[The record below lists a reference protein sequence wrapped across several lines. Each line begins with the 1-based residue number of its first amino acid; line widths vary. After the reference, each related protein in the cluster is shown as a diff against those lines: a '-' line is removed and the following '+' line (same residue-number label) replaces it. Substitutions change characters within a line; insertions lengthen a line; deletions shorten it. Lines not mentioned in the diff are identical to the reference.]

1 MATKEVVVELVEKL
15 LTLEHEVKTL
25 GEEKKSLLAAYK
37 DKLDVKAFQ
46 AALRIAKIKGK
57 LRDTSETEF
66 DNILLTVEDKLTID
80 WID

>member
-1 MATKEVVVELVEKL
+1 MATKEVVIELVEKL
-15 LTLEHEVKTL
+15 LTIENEVRLL
-25 GEEKKSLLAAYK
+25 GDEKKHLLASYK

-66 DNILLTVEDKLTID
+66 DNILNTVEDKLTID
-80 WID
+80 WLD

>member
-1 MATKEVVVELVEKL
+1 MFAE
-15 LTLEHEVKTL
+15 
-25 GEEKKSLLAAYK
+25 YK

>member
-15 LTLEHEVKTL
+15 LTLENEVKIL
-25 GEEKKSLLAAYK
+25 GEEKKNLLASYK

-57 LRDTSETEF
+57 LRDTSEMEF

-80 WID
+80 WLD